1 VFLKQT
7 KNGRCS
13 KAKGLLF
20 LLIYCIFRYSYNK
33 IFWRPWNFCESK
45 MLVDGWQLF
54 SKTLA
59 GKEL

>member
-13 KAKGLLF
+13 KAKGLFF

-33 IFWRPWNFCESK
+33 IFGRPWNFCESK
-45 MLVDGWQLF
+45 MLAVAGNFFQKHWQ
-54 SKTLA
+54 
-59 GKEL
+59 GKS